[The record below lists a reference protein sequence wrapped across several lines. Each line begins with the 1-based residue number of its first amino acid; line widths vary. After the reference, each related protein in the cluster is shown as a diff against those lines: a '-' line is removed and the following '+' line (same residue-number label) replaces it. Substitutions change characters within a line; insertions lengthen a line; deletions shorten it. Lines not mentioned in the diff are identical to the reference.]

1 MKIAICIVLRM
12 VFICLISGVLGAMG
26 ISLANWQLWVILC
39 SAVGLYTCGAI
50 LGKESQ
56 PEESETE

>member
-1 MKIAICIVLRM
+1 M

-56 PEESETE
+56 PEESETDG